1 MNRKQKKALAR
12 ILITIAL
19 LILCGFLS
27 PEGLLR
33 LAAYLGIYLIIG
45 GNILLKAFR
54 SICRGRVF
62 TEAFLMSVATIGAF
76 LLAILTK
83 SGDYFEAIAVML
95 FFQIG
100 ELFESW
106 AVGKSRRNISQLMD
120 IRPDTVHLETEKGLE
135 TMPSEEIAVGSILQ
149 VHPGERVP
157 IDGEVVEGVSS
168 LNTAA
173 LTGESLPRD
182 VQPGDLVQ
190 SGTVNL
196 SGLLRIRTTVPFSDS
211 TASRVLA
218 LVENATA
225 RKSRS
230 EHFIARFAR
239 VYTPL
244 VCWLALALAIIPPFL
259 SLLFT
264 GTADFLSWLYR
275 ALTFLVISCPCALV
289 ISVPLTFFAAIGGAS
304 RAGVLIKGSNYLEA
318 LAKAGCVA
326 FDKTGTLTQGVFKV
340 QAVHPVGISGE
351 DLLKYA
357 AHAECSSFHPIARS
371 LQTAYGQEICRA
383 DVQNIRE
390 ESGYGVF
397 ATVHGKKVA
406 VGNGRLMETMGLTPI
421 VSRETGTVCH
431 VAVDGRYAGYIVIA
445 DEIKP
450 TSKAAI
456 EQLHRMNVENTVLLT
471 GDRPENAQ
479 AVAHALG
486 IDRIKA
492 GLLPEDKVKQMEKL
506 LQEKKNGETVLFV
519 GDGINDAPVLT
530 RADVG
535 IAMGGVGSDAA
546 IEAADVVLM
555 QDDPLQIPKAIR
567 MARRCMAIVYQNIV
581 FSLAV
586 KLLCLLLGALGIAH
600 MALAIFADVGVMV
613 LAVLNATR
621 ALKINT

>member
-62 TEAFLMSVATIGAF
+62 TESFLMSVATIGAF
-76 LLAILTK
+76 VLAILTK

-106 AVGKSRRNISQLMD
+106 AVGKSRKNISQLMD

-168 LNTAA
+168 LNTAV

-357 AHAECSSFHPIARS
+357 AHAECSSSHPIARS
-371 LQTAYGQEICRA
+371 LQAAYGQEICRA

-397 ATVHGKKVA
+397 ATVHEKQVA

-431 VAVDGRYAGYIVIA
+431 VAVDGQYAGYIVIA

-456 EQLHRMNVENTVLLT
+456 EQLYRLNVNKTVLLT

-479 AVAHALG
+479 SVSKELAVSHTE
-486 IDRIKA
+486 A
-492 GLLPEDKVKQMEKL
+492 GLLPEDKVKQLEKL
-506 LQEKKNGETVLFV
+506 LSEKRKGETVLFV

-586 KLLCLLLGALGIAH
+586 KLLCLLLSALGIAH

-621 ALKINT
+621 ALKINA

>member
-1 MNRKQKKALAR
+1 MNLKQKKALAR

-27 PEGLLR
+27 PDGLLR

-76 LLAILTK
+76 VLAILTK

-157 IDGEVVEGVSS
+157 IDGEVVEGASS

-182 VQPGDLVQ
+182 VRPGDLVQ

-304 RAGVLIKGSNYLEA
+304 RAGVLIKGSNCLEA

-357 AHAECSSFHPIARS
+357 AHAECSSSHPIARS

-406 VGNGRLMETMGLTPI
+406 VGNGKLMETMGLTPI

-431 VAVDGRYAGYIVIA
+431 VAVDEQYAGYIVIA

-456 EQLHRMNVENTVLLT
+456 EHLYRLNVNKTVLLT

-479 AVAHALG
+479 SVSKELDVSHTE
-486 IDRIKA
+486 A
-492 GLLPEDKVKQMEKL
+492 GLLPEDKVKQLEKL
-506 LQEKKNGETVLFV
+506 LSEKRKGETVLFV

-586 KLLCLLLGALGIAH
+586 KLLCLLLSALGIAH

-621 ALKINT
+621 ALKINA

>member
-19 LILCGFLS
+19 LILCGLLS
-27 PEGLLR
+27 PDGLLR

-45 GNILLKAFR
+45 GSILLKAFR

-76 LLAILTK
+76 VLAILTK

-106 AVGKSRRNISQLMD
+106 AVGKSRKNISQLMD

-149 VHPGERVP
+149 VQPGERVP

-182 VQPGDLVQ
+182 VRPGDLVQ

-357 AHAECSSFHPIARS
+357 AHAECSSSHPIARS
-371 LQTAYGQEICRA
+371 LQAAYGQEICRA

-431 VAVDGRYAGYIVIA
+431 VAVDGQYAGFIVIA

-456 EQLHRMNVENTVLLT
+456 EQLYRLNVNKTVLLT

-479 AVAHALG
+479 SVSKELAVSHTE
-486 IDRIKA
+486 A
-492 GLLPEDKVKQMEKL
+492 GLLPEDKVKQLEKL
-506 LQEKKNGETVLFV
+506 LSEKRKGETVLFV

-586 KLLCLLLGALGIAH
+586 KLLCLLLSALGIAH

>member
-19 LILCGFLS
+19 LILCGLLS
-27 PEGLLR
+27 PDGLLR

-45 GNILLKAFR
+45 GSILLKAFR

-76 LLAILTK
+76 VLAILTK

-106 AVGKSRRNISQLMD
+106 AVGKSRKNISQLMD

-149 VHPGERVP
+149 VQPGERVP

-182 VQPGDLVQ
+182 VRPGDLVQ

-340 QAVHPVGISGE
+340 QAVHPVGVSGE

-357 AHAECSSFHPIARS
+357 AHAECSSSHPIARS
-371 LQTAYGQEICRA
+371 LQAAYGQEICRA

-431 VAVDGRYAGYIVIA
+431 VAVDGQYAGFIVIA

-450 TSKAAI
+450 TSKVAI
-456 EQLHRMNVENTVLLT
+456 EQLYRLNVNKIVLLT
-471 GDRPENAQ
+471 GDRP
-479 AVAHALG
+479 
-486 IDRIKA
+486 
-492 GLLPEDKVKQMEKL
+492 
-506 LQEKKNGETVLFV
+506 
-519 GDGINDAPVLT
+519 
-530 RADVG
+530 
-535 IAMGGVGSDAA
+535 
-546 IEAADVVLM
+546 
-555 QDDPLQIPKAIR
+555 
-567 MARRCMAIVYQNIV
+567 
-581 FSLAV
+581 
-586 KLLCLLLGALGIAH
+586 
-600 MALAIFADVGVMV
+600 
-613 LAVLNATR
+613 
-621 ALKINT
+621 